1 MSKGVA
7 ARVDPVEG
15 DSGPGPQ
22 VKPIAAQPPRCAGA
36 PGGGGSPPAAQ
47 PLPQRP
53 EPTKQRDALAEAR
66 RQWEARGLAEPAAM
80 AATTA
85 VMRAQQLVSQA
96 VERVLRPLGLSFA
109 RYEALML
116 LSFSRTGSLPL
127 SKVGERL
134 LVHPTSVTNT
144 VDKLEQ
150 QGLVRRERHPS
161 DRRTTLAT
169 ITAEGRAL
177 AQRATTVMG
186 EVRFGM
192 PLDDDAAEALV
203 ALLTRLRAA
212 AGDAPDEG
220 ALRSVASGEIA
231 SQEVR

>member
-1 MSKGVA
+1 MGGG
-7 ARVDPVEG
+7 R
-15 DSGPGPQ
+15 
-22 VKPIAAQPPRCAGA
+22 KPFAAQPPPR
-36 PGGGGSPPAAQ
+36 
-47 PLPQRP
+47 RR
-53 EPTKQRDALAEAR
+53 EPTRQLDALAEAR
-66 RQWEARGLAEPAAM
+66 RQWETRGLAEPVAM

-85 VMRAQQLVSQA
+85 LMRAQQLASQA
-96 VERVLRPLGLSFA
+96 VERALRPLGLSFA

-169 ITAEGRAL
+169 ITPDGRAL
-177 AQRATTVMG
+177 AQRATAVMG

-192 PLDDDAAEALV
+192 PLDDDDAEALV
-203 ALLTRLRAA
+203 TLLTRLRAA
-212 AGDAPDEG
+212 GGDVPD
-220 ALRSVASGEIA
+220 AHVLRSVVSGGPA
-231 SQEVR
+231 AQEVQ

>member
-1 MSKGVA
+1 M
-7 ARVDPVEG
+7 
-15 DSGPGPQ
+15 
-22 VKPIAAQPPRCAGA
+22 I
-36 PGGGGSPPAAQ
+36 
-47 PLPQRP
+47 
-53 EPTKQRDALAEAR
+53 DALAEAR

-85 VMRAQQLVSQA
+85 LMRAQQLASQA
-96 VERVLRPLGLSFA
+96 VERALRPLGLSFA

-127 SKVGERL
+127 SMVGKRL

-144 VDKLEQ
+144 IDKLEQ

-169 ITAEGRAL
+169 ITPDGRAL
-177 AQRATTVMG
+177 AQRATVVMG

-192 PLDDDAAEALV
+192 PLDDHDAEALV
-203 ALLTRLRAA
+203 ALLTRLRAR
-212 AGDAPDEG
+212 AGDAPDMRVVQSAPAG
-220 ALRSVASGEIA
+220 GRAMR
-231 SQEVR
+231 EVR